1 MIMNFIHYL
10 SATTVDIDP
19 GDIGIPKITADAAL
33 SGILNTIYVVGG
45 IIAVIAIVIGGFRYV
60 VSQGDATSITKAK
73 NTILYAV
80 IGLIVIA
87 AAFAVTWFV
96 IGRF

>member
-1 MIMNFIHYL
+1 MKLLHLAIATFGITSGEINIPNA
-10 SATTVDIDP
+10 SANDV
-19 GDIGIPKITADAAL
+19 L
-33 SGILNTIYVVGG
+33 SGILNTIYVTAG
-45 IIAVIAIVIGGFRYV
+45 IVAVVAIVIGGFRYV
-60 VSQGDATSITKAK
+60 VSQGDATSVEKAK